1 MILSCGEAL
10 FDLIPVRVNGEELLR
25 PVPGGGPMNA
35 AIALARL
42 GVPTGFLGRVSSS
55 ERGDVIHDL
64 LARENVDLRY
74 LLRGEDPMTL
84 ALVSVLASGDN
95 HYDLYLSGTASLKLG
110 VDDLPADLDGV
121 EALHIGT
128 LALAVEP
135 AATAF
140 GQLIERESGRRVI
153 SLDPNVRPGAIASMT
168 AFRNRMER
176 LVGLATIVKVS
187 DADLAHLY
195 PRSPPEEVAAVWA
208 ASGPALVV
216 LTRGPDGASAWSHV
230 GRADVPGVP
239 VDLVDTVGA
248 GDTMAGALLA
258 WFREQGK
265 LSRAA
270 LSSLREPEI
279 SEALAF
285 ACRAAAITCSRAG
298 ADPPTRAD
306 LGIS

>member
-1 MILSCGEAL
+1 VILSCGEAL
-10 FDLIPVRVNGEELLR
+10 FDLIPVRIEGEDLLR
-25 PVPGGGPMNA
+25 PVPGGGPFNA

-42 GVPTGFLGRVSSS
+42 GVPTGFLGRVSS
-55 ERGDVIHDL
+55 GGQGTIIHDL
-64 LARENVDLRY
+64 LDAEGVDLRY
-74 LLRGEDPMTL
+74 LLRGDDPMTL

-95 HYDLYLSGTASLKLG
+95 HYDLYLDGTASLQLG
-110 VDDLPADLDGV
+110 VADLPASLDGV

-140 GQLIERESGRRVI
+140 SQLIEREAGRRVI
-153 SLDPNVRPGAIASMT
+153 SLDPNVRPGAIASMG

-176 LVGLATIVKVS
+176 LVALATIVKVS

-195 PRSPPEEVAAVWA
+195 PGSGADEIAAAWA
-208 ASGPALVV
+208 RSGPALVV
-216 LTRGPDGASAWSHV
+216 LTRGADGASAWSGV
-230 GRADVPGVP
+230 ARGDAEGVP
-239 VDLVDTVGA
+239 VDVVDTVGA

-258 WFREQGK
+258 WFREHGQLDRAS
-265 LSRAA
+265 LSALNEPGISAA
-270 LSSLREPEI
+270 LT
-279 SEALAF
+279 F

-306 LGIS
+306 LGFA